1 MSVSLLPILTQAAQ
15 EGPSEGDIVGAVW
28 LGMVILFLVSVF
40 VTGFTAKKIENLHH
54 PTYVKAFVAQFLIG
68 PLSLAALAVF
78 GLYFQLPF
86 IVALAIAYTFIPIV
100 LYKIV
105 FDSSWGEAAIIWIVV
120 TVVMAGVTYLLT
132 LVGVLSFAALS
143 GNAQA

>member
-54 PTYVKAFVAQFLIG
+54 PTYVKAFVAQFLIRHRLHVHPHR
-68 PLSLAALAVF
+68 PLQDRVRLEL
-78 GLYFQLPF
+78 G
-86 IVALAIAYTFIPIV
+86 
-100 LYKIV
+100 
-105 FDSSWGEAAIIWIVV
+105 
-120 TVVMAGVTYLLT
+120 
-132 LVGVLSFAALS
+132 
-143 GNAQA
+143 